1 MELDRS
7 RSVKEYQEEIVSKL
21 RRMFGTNQ
29 VISEWNVA
37 KDSRDALGRK
47 LYCPRIDI
55 AVGPFNIDGNVVRN
69 REMIDNAYLRYE
81 NFICKLNSVSDGKIS
96 TEHLNKNP
104 RCFLA
109 IEIENTGT
117 RKHRL
122 GSIVN
127 AAAIGKVGIIVTFT
141 KESNNSFRKIRKY
154 LQFIRNVKKIVED
167 ISKNV
172 IIISK
177 NDFSNILE
185 EHVRRPRP
193 PSATRANPSSA
204 SSPVSRRSP

>member
-1 MELDRS
+1 MRPDKGE
-7 RSVKEYQEEIVSKL
+7 SVKEYREKIVPQLSRL
-21 RRMFGTNQ
+21 FGTNQ
-29 VISEWNVA
+29 VISEWDVA

-55 AVGPFNIDGNVVRN
+55 AVGPFNTDKNVIKNIKN
-69 REMIDNAYLRYE
+69 REMINNAYLRYK
-81 NFICKLNSVSDGKIS
+81 NFICKLNSASDGKIS
-96 TEHLNKNP
+96 PEHLNKNP

-109 IEIENTGT
+109 IEIENTGN

-154 LQFIRNVKKIVED
+154 LQFIRDVKKIEED

-172 IIISK
+172 IMISK
-177 NDFSNILE
+177 NDFSNVLE
-185 EHVRRPRP
+185 ECVRGL
-193 PSATRANPSSA
+193 
-204 SSPVSRRSP
+204 